1 MGPGFLIFGAHPGML
16 YAHCEPRRREMALKF
31 PGDWRFTPP
40 ADGQFFNK
48 EMPDPAVWDFMDLIE
63 KIRTKH
69 SRWTIFEHF
78 KRAFGGISRSSSEDW
93 AYTDL
98 MTALRRGAENAP
110 LFIEC
115 VYDGCNQL
123 RDDKDGYVPDTTIM
137 NAILERHN
145 VGYVIQAGEL
155 VPRERATPPIEVT
168 QPPPTLSDRAR
179 ETLDGSLKRSEELL
193 RENRPREAVQAIL
206 WLLETITTAFR
217 GVETET
223 GRVEG
228 KYFNRIVQDLRNQG
242 ARPTLQRILDW
253 ITAMHG
259 YLSAPA
265 GGGVRHGTDLDQG
278 VEIDANEARLF
289 CNLTRSYIS
298 FLIVEH
304 EALMRPKK

>member
-1 MGPGFLIFGAHPGML
+1 MG
-16 YAHCEPRRREMALKF
+16 LKF

-40 ADGQFFNK
+40 ADGRFFNK

-98 MTALRRGAENAP
+98 MTALRHGAENAP

-115 VYDGCNQL
+115 IYDGCNGL
-123 RDDKDGYVPDTTIM
+123 RDDKDGYVPDPAIM
-137 NAILERHN
+137 NVILERHN

-155 VPRERATPPIEVT
+155 VPREPATPPIEVAR
-168 QPPPTLSDRAR
+168 PPPTLSDRAR
-179 ETLDGSLKRSEELL
+179 ETLDASLQRSEELL

-217 GVETET
+217 GIETET

-304 EALMRPKK
+304 EALMRAKK